1 MRHDDAVDHRS
12 HQPQRAV
19 QAEGRCGSE
28 GLRRTGAGL
37 AVLMLGGGCAA
48 RQQCCKTDQ
57 QFTHLI
63 LPFRTS
69 P

>member
-1 MRHDDAVDHRS
+1 
-12 HQPQRAV
+12 
-19 QAEGRCGSE
+19 
-28 GLRRTGAGL
+28 
-37 AVLMLGGGCAA
+37 MLGGGCAA

-57 QFTHLI
+57 QFTHLV